1 MFLMALNIKSTEADS
16 LARELARR
24 RGKPLT
30 TVIVEALR
38 AELAR
43 DQNRARAPGMAD
55 RLMAIGRRCAAL
67 PDLDDRC
74 DEEILGYDEMIGGD
88 TAQ

>member
-1 MFLMALNIKSTEADS
+1 MFLMALNIKSAEADT

-43 DQNRARAPGMAD
+43 DQNRVRAPGMAD

-67 PDLDDRC
+67 PDLDDRS